1 MGSMSEDPSSRFAY
15 PPTAR
20 SSATVMA
27 LHSRFAMLGP
37 DERTADRVELV
48 GRAMLRRN
56 HGGIVFVVLQQGGE
70 RVQVVVERGCGDAA
84 AYRSARALERGDVV
98 SVSGTVGT
106 TRTGELSVFADG
118 LTVLAPHLPAP
129 PDKHHGPRDPGR
141 RVRER
146 ELDLFANVGSRRT
159 FELRSA
165 VIHALRTELHE
176 RDFTE
181 VETPVFSNSAGG
193 AVARPFITHHHAL
206 GIDLYMRIAPELHLK
221 RLVVGGFDRVFEIGK
236 VFRNEGIDAT
246 HNPEFTILEAYQAP
260 GDVSDMM
267 DLVEALVGAAAR
279 AAGVTTAAIVDGGG
293 GAQIDVD
300 LTAPWRRVARADVV
314 AEVTGERIDPAGDVT
329 DARAALDRIGL
340 DWEPQWGPGRCL
352 VAAFEER
359 GEATLIAP
367 TIVFDHPLETS
378 PLARP
383 HRELPGVAERFEAFV
398 GGRELANAY
407 SELNDP
413 ADQRER
419 MEAAVARSSGG
430 GVDGSD
436 LDVSSVDEEFLRA
449 LERGMAPTGGLG
461 IGIDRL
467 VMLLSGATSIRDVIL
482 FPTQRPE
489 RGVGDGAS
497 RRSASILPTTPLPT
511 TVRPGAPV
519 TVVRLSGLVRVVASL
534 TTIVGVLTM
543 LSALPALAV
552 RVVPIDELVS
562 PLPQA
567 LDDRVIAIGLGL
579 CMVLLSG
586 QLLRG
591 KQRAWKIAVGLFALS
606 AVISLVRGGEL
617 VALIASLS
625 MLIVLGLTRK
635 EFTGLRD
642 PPSITRVLFAAP
654 RYLFFVY
661 TYGYLALWSQR
672 NNLHPPFGWV
682 RSAEAITLGLL
693 GLSGPYD
700 YSGRFAAWFPLSLQV
715 LGAIGLLLLLWLL
728 LRPAVAVA
736 VGGDADGVDRARA
749 EALVQEWGWDTLAPF
764 ALRADRS
771 WFFSSD
777 GRAMIAYGY
786 LGGFALGSGDPI
798 GDPASVPLVVD
809 EFIEHCRH
817 HGWQPA
823 FLAAREID
831 APFYAERGFRDFY
844 LGDEA
849 VLDCR
854 SFDLDAP
861 GMASVRQSVRRVE
874 GTHRFELMSESDA
887 GADLVA
893 RLNEISVR
901 WRRGEDERGYTMAM
915 STDVGPSDPDRMLAV
930 AWARPH
936 AGAAGEGV
944 GSGEGRGAG
953 PPSDADVHLGSDV
966 PVAFLR
972 LIPTGRPN
980 GEFGRCYTLDL
991 MRRLPDASNGIV
1003 EYLVA
1008 NTVQEL
1014 DEQGVRRLSL
1024 NFAAFSRLLD
1034 DDVQHSRVDRLLR
1047 RVVDVLN
1054 PYYQIRSLR
1063 EFNEKFQPEWQP
1075 RSLIYAD
1082 PADLPKVAL
1091 RYAFL
1096 EGFLDVPL
1104 LGRLLTGPSPSSA
1117 DS

>member
-1 MGSMSEDPSSRFAY
+1 MSEDASSRFAY

-20 SSATVMA
+20 SSTTVEE
-27 LHSRFAMLGP
+27 LRSRCSGLGA
-37 DERTADRVELV
+37 DERTEDRVEIV

-56 HGGIVFVVLQQGGE
+56 HGGVVFVVVQQGGE
-70 RVQVVVERGCGDAA
+70 RIQVVVERSQGADA

-98 SVSGTVGT
+98 SVTGTIGT

-118 LTVLAPHLPAP
+118 LAVLAPHLPAP

-146 ELDLFANVGSRRT
+146 ELDLFSNVESRRT

-176 RDFTE
+176 RGFTE

-279 AAGVTTAAIVDGGG
+279 AADVTTVTVTDAAGEQVE
-293 GAQIDVD
+293 VD
-300 LTAPWRRVARADVV
+300 LTAPWRRIAMVDLV
-314 AEVTGERIDPAGDVT
+314 AEVTGERIAPAGDL
-329 DARAALDRIGL
+329 DAARAALDRIGL
-340 DWEPQWGPGRCL
+340 VWDRQWGPGRCL

-359 GEATLIAP
+359 VEPKLVAP

-378 PLARP
+378 PLARA
-383 HRELPGVAERFEAFV
+383 HRDLPGVAERFEAFV

-413 ADQRER
+413 TDQRGR
-419 MEAAVARSSGG
+419 MEAAAARSVGRG
-430 GVDGSD
+430 DGSD
-436 LDVSSVDEEFLRA
+436 MEVASVDEEFLRA

-489 RGVGDGAS
+489 RVAGDARSQSAS
-497 RRSASILPTTPLPT
+497 SILPTTPLPT

-519 TVVRLSGLVRVVASL
+519 AVVRLSGLVRVVASL
-534 TTIVGVLTM
+534 TTVVGVLTM

-567 LDDRVIAIGLGL
+567 LDERVIAIGLGL

-617 VALIASLS
+617 VALTASLS

-661 TYGYLALWSQR
+661 TYGFLALWSQR
-672 NNLHPPFGWV
+672 NHLHPPFGWV

-693 GLSGPYD
+693 GLSGPYR
-700 YSGRFAAWFPLSLQV
+700 YAGRFASWFPLSLQV

-736 VGGDADGVDRARA
+736 VGGDVDGVDRARA
-749 EALVQEWGWDTLAPF
+749 EALVREWGWDTLAPF

-854 SFDLDAP
+854 KFDLDAP

-874 GTHRFELMSESDA
+874 GSHRFELLSESDA

-915 STDVGPSDPDRMLAV
+915 STDVGSSDADRLLAV
-930 AWARPH
+930 AWARPTPGE
-936 AGAAGEGV
+936 AGGTEAGDGTGAAGTG
-944 GSGEGRGAG
+944 GAG
-953 PPSDADVHLGSDV
+953 GAGGGSDTEPEV

-972 LIPTGRPN
+972 LIPTGRPSA
-980 GEFGRCYTLDL
+980 EFGRCYTLDL

-1008 NTVQEL
+1008 NTVRDL
-1014 DEQGVRRLSL
+1014 DEEGVRRLSL

-1096 EGFLDVPL
+1096 EGFLDVPM

>member
-1 MGSMSEDPSSRFAY
+1 MSVDPSSRFAY

-20 SSATVMA
+20 SSATVA
-27 LHSRFAMLGP
+27 ELRSRFAGLGP
-37 DERTADRVELV
+37 DERTDQRVELV

-56 HGGIVFVVLQQGGE
+56 HGGIVFVVLQQAGE
-70 RVQVVVERGCGDAA
+70 RIQVVIERGCGSVD

-98 SVSGTVGT
+98 SVSGTIAT

-118 LTVLAPHLPAP
+118 LSVLAPHLPAP

-146 ELDLFANVGSRRT
+146 ELDLFANVDSRRT
-159 FELRSA
+159 FEMRSA
-165 VIHALRTELHE
+165 VIHALRTELHD

-193 AVARPFITHHHAL
+193 AVARPFITRHHAL
-206 GIDLYMRIAPELHLK
+206 GIDLYLRIAPELHLK

-267 DLVEALVGAAAR
+267 DLLEALVASAAR
-279 AAGVTTAAIVDGGG
+279 AADATTVTLGDGAGS
-293 GAQIDVD
+293 QVMCD
-300 LTAPWRRVARADVV
+300 LTAAWRRVAMAAVV
-314 AEVTGERIDPAGDVT
+314 AEVTGERIDPAGDVA
-329 DARAALDRIGL
+329 DARAALDRLGIAC
-340 DWEPQWGPGRCL
+340 EPHWGPGRCL
-352 VAAFEER
+352 VAAFEDRVEP
-359 GEATLIAP
+359 TLIAP

-383 HRELPGVAERFEAFV
+383 HRDLPGVAERFEAFV

-413 ADQRER
+413 ADQRQR
-419 MEAAVARSSGG
+419 MEAAAGSTGG
-430 GVDGSD
+430 GGE
-436 LDVSSVDEEFLRA
+436 LDVSSVDQEFLRA

-489 RGVGDGAS
+489 KGVGDAAPL
-497 RRSASILPTTPLPT
+497 RSASILPTTPLPT

-519 TVVRLSGLVRVVASL
+519 AVVRLSGLVRVVASL
-534 TTIVGVLTM
+534 TTFVGVLTM

-567 LDDRVIAIGLGL
+567 VDDRVIAIGLGL

-606 AVISLVRGGEL
+606 AVMSLVRGGEL
-617 VALIASLS
+617 VALTASLS
-625 MLIVLGLTRK
+625 MLIVLGLTRR

-654 RYLFFVY
+654 RYLIFVY
-661 TYGYLALWSQR
+661 TYGFLALWSQR
-672 NNLHPPFGWV
+672 NHMQPPFGWV
-682 RSAEAITLGLL
+682 RSAEAITVGLF
-693 GLSGPYD
+693 GLAGPYD
-700 YSGRFAAWFPLSLQV
+700 YTGRFASWFPLSLQV

-736 VGGDADGVDRARA
+736 VGDDASGADRARA
-749 EALVQEWGWDTLAPF
+749 EAMVQEWGWDTLAPF

-798 GDPASVPLVVD
+798 GDPASIPLVVD

-854 SFDLDAP
+854 TFDLDAA
-861 GMASVRQSVRRVE
+861 GMASVRQSVRRAE

-887 GADLVA
+887 GADLVS

-915 STDVGPSDPDRMLAV
+915 STDVGTSDPDRLLAI
-930 AWARPH
+930 AWARPTIGDTPVDG
-936 AGAAGEGV
+936 AGDRSAGVEGIADD
-944 GSGEGRGAG
+944 SGEHG
-953 PPSDADVHLGSDV
+953 DEV

-972 LIPTGRPN
+972 LIPTGAPN

-991 MRRLPDASNGIV
+991 MRRLPDASNGII

-1008 NTVQEL
+1008 NTVREL

-1034 DDVQHSRVDRLLR
+1034 DDVQHTRVDRLLR
-1047 RVVDVLN
+1047 KVVDVLN

-1096 EGFLDVPL
+1096 EGFVDVPL
-1104 LGRLLTGPSPSSA
+1104 LGRLLTGPSPSRS